1 MVVTVAE
8 RFYSFTVPF
17 VRGKGRVKFV
27 KATGRTYTPDSTA
40 EAMERVRQ
48 AFAAIGGERAPEGV
62 PVRVSITTARG
73 MPKSRPKRL
82 ESEPDVYKPDADNIA
97 KLVLDSLNGTAW
109 VDDTQ
114 VNVLSVQKYDRD
126 RVAEEQTHI
135 IVSWEDE

>member
-1 MVVTVAE
+1 MAE

-27 KATGRTYTPDSTA
+27 KATGRTYTPDATA

-97 KLVLDSLNGTAW
+97 KLVLDSLNGAAW

-114 VNVLSVQKYDRD
+114 VNILSVQKYDRD

-135 IVSWEDE
+135 IVSWEDA